1 MAINIAV
8 PAGSASL
15 SGKTPNILY
24 NVVDDPSISEQAIS
38 EFGMFVPTI
47 LGTNSVQIA
56 GHEPT
61 LSSGTISQF
70 NIFQTVLSQYANSPI
85 LLQLIQN
92 FYDYVDQTANM
103 DAFYN
108 LIWNVDTAVG
118 PGLDIWGRIV
128 GVNRVLTVQIGAYLG
143 FEGPVTASG
152 DPFNQSPF
160 YTGSQLTQNVALTDA
175 AYRTL
180 IYAKALTNISDG
192 SCKSIN
198 QILINL
204 FGASGNAYV
213 VDNNNMTMVYY
224 FTFVPTAVQQAI
236 IQQSGVLPKPAGVAV
251 SFTFV

>member
-1 MAINIAV
+1 MPTIPV
-8 PAGSASL
+8 GSLTL
-15 SGKTPNILY
+15 SGKTPTVGY
-24 NVVDDPSISEQAIS
+24 NVVDDPAISEMAVS
-38 EFGMFVPTI
+38 EFGMSVPTVV
-47 LGTNSVQIA
+47 GTSGLTIGGYV
-56 GHEPT
+56 PT
-61 LSSGTISQF
+61 LSSGTVSKF
-70 NIFQTVLSQYANSPI
+70 NIFQTVISQYANSPI

-128 GVNRVLTVQIGAYLG
+128 GVNRVLTVQIGSYLG

-160 YTGSQLTQNVALTDA
+160 YTGSQLTSNVALTDA

-192 SCKSIN
+192 SVKSIN